1 MEINRS
7 EVSVCN
13 DREDKETLAMV
24 EEQNKNSEVTS
35 VQSTL
40 QQSENRENQ
49 YQVLRNYEL
58 FHLIIYFTF

>member
-13 DREDKETLAMV
+13 EREDKETLALV

-58 FHLIIYFTF
+58 FHF